1 MLNDA
6 GPHGGEA
13 LTDVTVRIGDKGL
26 QRDFSWVNRRGFS
39 DDLVDRVFNTAHI
52 KPEFVLMAGEVVSPS
67 SKRRDYVEKREIYA
81 GAGIPAY
88 MIVDLNHADCPLV
101 QHYVLDR
108 YGFYCLTSSA
118 RPGEVL
124 KIDTPFAFEFDPAVL
139 IAGRRRPVR

>member
-6 GPHGGEA
+6 GPRNSEA
-13 LTDVTVRIGDKGL
+13 LTDVTVQIDGRGF
-26 QRDFSWVNRRGFS
+26 QRDFGWVNYRGFA
-39 DDLVDRVFNTAHI
+39 DDLINQVFSTIQI

-81 GAGIPAY
+81 GAGIPTY
-88 MIVDLNHADCPLV
+88 MIVDLNHTDCPLI

-108 YGFYCLTSSA
+108 NGFYCLTSSA

-139 IAGRRRPVR
+139 IAARRPAR